1 MFSSSSGL
9 HRAAM
14 ELGFPAESQVKMK
27 GGENQKEIDAPGV
40 CRGFSFCFSFP
51 EMCVC
56 STIAQMILLEEY
68 KLLVFIAYS
77 CFMAL
82 LE

>member
-9 HRAAM
+9 HRVAM
-14 ELGFPAESQVKMK
+14 ELGLPAESQVKMK
-27 GGENQKEIDAPGV
+27 GGKNQKEIDAPGV